1 MSNGVSL
8 DSLSIIIVLI
18 FNGFLLIGLVSY
30 FLKHKVW
37 SSAEPDDIFNVQ
49 KDPVAFGEGR

>member
-1 MSNGVSL
+1 MSNGISL
-8 DSLSIIIVLI
+8 DSLSIIIVLM

-37 SSAEPDDIFNVQ
+37 SNAEPDDLFNVQ
-49 KDPVAFGEGR
+49 KDPVAFGEVR

>member
-8 DSLSIIIVLI
+8 DSLSITIVLI
-18 FNGFLLIGLVSY
+18 FNGLLLIGLVSY

-37 SSAEPDDIFNVQ
+37 SNAEPDDLFNVQ